1 MQKLQKQFLSPSTPW
16 QATGQ
21 IPNKHD
27 SFGDLSIMVE
37 SSNSIMIDRS
47 TFKFTQNSVEKKTAK
62 ECVWPTLPSSN
73 SLVTTIKN

>member
-16 QATGQ
+16 QATATGQ

-47 TFKFTQNSVEKKTAK
+47 TFKFTQLSRKKK
-62 ECVWPTLPSSN
+62 LP
-73 SLVTTIKN
+73 KNVFDQPCQVVIA